1 MTNSNL
7 EERDRKY
14 PICRIILCSKMRRYY
29 KTPQNKHRSNTAFI
43 NIYGKKKKNKQCSL
57 QRIRKNSILT
67 LLSQVLALQS
77 KSLGEN
83 DLDNQP
89 NVVLIFDN
97 EEQKRLLKA
106 GISWTFH
113 TRSKIESRKLNYRN
127 VYVCLCFCLYFP
139 TILNSRIIVS
149 KTNTMI
155 EKE

>member
-1 MTNSNL
+1 
-7 EERDRKY
+7 
-14 PICRIILCSKMRRYY
+14 MRRYY

-43 NIYGKKKKNKQCSL
+43 NIYGKKKQTKKQQYSL

-97 EEQKRLLKA
+97 EEQKRLLKT
-106 GISWTFH
+106 GISLTFH
-113 TRSKIESRKLNYRN
+113 TRSKIESRKLN
-127 VYVCLCFCLYFP
+127 
-139 TILNSRIIVS
+139 
-149 KTNTMI
+149 
-155 EKE
+155 

>member
-1 MTNSNL
+1 M
-7 EERDRKY
+7 ER
-14 PICRIILCSKMRRYY
+14 
-29 KTPQNKHRSNTAFI
+29 
-43 NIYGKKKKNKQCSL
+43 KKKKKQCSL

-89 NVVLIFDN
+89 NVVLILDN

-127 VYVCLCFCLYFP
+127 VYVCLCFCLCLP
-139 TILNSRIIVS
+139 TIFNSRIIVS

-155 EKE
+155 EKEWKEKKVVKIKGPFPNLMQRGRLFLLWTTAFG